1 MCLAVPCRVI
11 AIDGI
16 GATVEAY
23 GEQRSVNLMMIADET
38 SVGDYVLIRAG
49 GLAFERIEAERAEE
63 TLALIR
69 QISQPGEADI
79 LAW

>member
-1 MCLAVPCRVI
+1 MCLAVPCRVT
-11 AIDGI
+11 AIEGLA
-16 GATVEAY
+16 ATVEAY
-23 GEQRSVNLMMIADET
+23 GQQRCVNLMMIADET

-69 QISQPGEADI
+69 QISEPGEADI